1 MKHSTLLMTIILLLA
16 IGCHE
21 KTDNQNIFSSQTDT
35 LFIQTT
41 KLKGD
46 SLFNL
51 GAGSATFKDTSDWKK
66 LDWFQ
71 YYPDYPI
78 IYPDSIKNLELGFIV
93 LMFDS
98 LTYYDLESNQV
109 FKQKNYSLA
118 DREILMIR
126 GLMQDKEI
134 FIVDQNNNKDLT
146 DDTIRVFQEWNWK
159 SDERLIPI
167 RFDIDFGKV
176 FLHEMGWYKI
186 GFNRGTLLNSTSQF
200 LLSKFTIDNETF
212 VVGVADG
219 NGSTFDFYRPI
230 MYPFVENGISR
241 DTLIM
246 GDIVNFKEY
255 IKLGQDYYKFEQLYN
270 GSGTIVLVKESNF
283 NSLVGT
289 QIGMIAPTT
298 DFTTITGKQY
308 NIKNFSEKPILI
320 ANISGCSPQSYEQY
334 KEIIDSY
341 SDKIDIIGVEHSIK
355 ENIGGLMVDISD
367 SVNSDFYKN
376 YRNAY
381 SSYDCYLINKEK
393 RIIDKFGVFDWKITM
408 ISTLK
413 TNNKQLFITKTI
425 CQLPFPC

>member
-1 MKHSTLLMTIILLLA
+1 MKHSTLLMIIILLLA
-16 IGCHE
+16 IGCQE
-21 KTDNQNIFSSQTDT
+21 KADNQNIFSSQTDT
-35 LFIQTT
+35 LFIKTT

-78 IYPDSIKNLELGFIV
+78 IYPGSIKNLELGFIV

-98 LTYYDLESNQV
+98 LTYYDFESDQV

-118 DREILMIR
+118 DREIIMIK
-126 GLMQDKEI
+126 GLLNDKEI

-159 SDERLIPI
+159 SDASLIPI
-167 RFDIDFGKV
+167 QYTIDFGNVQK
-176 FLHEMGWYKI
+176 HETGWYKI
-186 GFNRGTLLNSTSQF
+186 GLNRGTLLNSTSQF
-200 LLSKFTIDNETF
+200 LLSKFTIDNESF

-246 GDIVNFKEY
+246 SDIVNLKEY
-255 IKLGQDYYKFEQLYN
+255 IKLGRNYYKFEQLYN
-270 GSGTIVLVKESNF
+270 GCGTIVLVKERNF

-289 QIGMIAPTT
+289 QIGMIAPMT

-308 NIKNFSEKPILI
+308 HIKNFLEKPILI
-320 ANISGCSPQSYEQY
+320 ANISNCSPQSYEQY
-334 KEIIDSY
+334 KEIIGSY
-341 SDKIDIIGVEHSIK
+341 SDKIDIIGVEYSIK
-355 ENIGGLMVDISD
+355 ENIGGLMIDISD

-393 RIIDKFGVFDWKITM
+393 KVIDKFGVFEWKATM
-408 ISTLK
+408 IK
-413 TNNKQLFITKTI
+413 HFKEK
-425 CQLPFPC
+425 

>member
-1 MKHSTLLMTIILLLA
+1 MKHSTFLMIIILFLA
-16 IGCHE
+16 IGCQG
-21 KTDNQNIFSSQTDT
+21 KTNNQNIFSSQTDT

-46 SLFNL
+46 SLFSL

-93 LMFDS
+93 LMLDS
-98 LTYYDLESNQV
+98 LTYYDFESNQV

-118 DREILMIR
+118 DREIIMIK
-126 GLMQDKEI
+126 GLLNDKEI

-146 DDTIRVFQEWNWK
+146 DDTIRTFQEWNWK
-159 SDERLIPI
+159 SDASLIPI
-167 RFDIDFGKV
+167 QYTIDFGNV
-176 FLHEMGWYKI
+176 QEHETGWYKI
-186 GFNRGTLLNSTSQF
+186 GLNRGTLLNSTSQF
-200 LLSKFTIDNETF
+200 LLSKFTIDNESF

-246 GDIVNFKEY
+246 SDIVNLKEY
-255 IKLGQDYYKFEQLYN
+255 IKLGRNYYKFEQLYN
-270 GSGTIVLVKESNF
+270 GCGTIVLVKERNF

-289 QIGMIAPTT
+289 QIGMIAPMT

-308 NIKNFSEKPILI
+308 HIKNFLEKPILI
-320 ANISGCSPQSYEQY
+320 ANISNCSPQSYEQY
-334 KEIIDSY
+334 KEIIGSY
-341 SDKIDIIGVEHSIK
+341 SDKIDIIGVEYSIK
-355 ENIGGLMVDISD
+355 ENIGGLMIDISD

-393 RIIDKFGVFDWKITM
+393 KVIDKFGVFEWKATM
-408 ISTLK
+408 IK
-413 TNNKQLFITKTI
+413 HFKEK
-425 CQLPFPC
+425 